1 MVALKNNLKGL
12 SFSVLTMIFGL
23 MLAIQFQSIKEPA
36 VRDTRD
42 MWQLREALKQEQE
55 IQTNLLLE
63 IRKYEELID
72 TYENDKSQSAEKTL
86 KETLEEL
93 KKEAGITKVTG
104 SGITITIEPLFDE
117 EVAQTEVENIAP
129 DLLKR
134 LLNELNSYGAEHIA
148 ISDRRVVNTTVI
160 RDINGQT
167 KMDGYSLNSYPLEI
181 KVISQDAEKL
191 FNRLNGS
198 TTMDNFAID
207 NLRLSISEPKD
218 RIVIPPYDDAIRIK
232 KMKPVEEGGNS

>member
-1 MVALKNNLKGL
+1 VVALKKNLKGV
-12 SFSVLTMIFGL
+12 SFSLLTMIFGL
-23 MLAIQFQSIKEPA
+23 MLAVQFQSILEPA

-55 IQTNLLLE
+55 TQSNLLLE

-72 TYENDKSQSAEKTL
+72 TYENDENQSAEKTL

-93 KKEAGITKVTG
+93 KNEAGLTEVTG
-104 SGITITIEPLFDE
+104 AGVVITIEPLFDE
-117 EVAQTEVENIAP
+117 AVSQTEVENIAP

-134 LLNELNSYGAEHIA
+134 LLNELNSYGAEHVAIA
-148 ISDRRVVNTTVI
+148 DRRVVNTTVI

-167 KMDGYSLNSYPLEI
+167 KMDGYSLNSYPIEI
-181 KVISQDAEKL
+181 KVISEDAEKL
-191 FNRLNGS
+191 FSRLNGS
-198 TTMDNFAID
+198 TTMDTFAID
-207 NLRLSISEPKD
+207 NLRLRISEPKD

-232 KMKPVEEGGNS
+232 NMKPVEEGEKS

>member
-1 MVALKNNLKGL
+1 MKNNLKGL

-72 TYENDKSQSAEKTL
+72 TYENDESQSAEKTL

-207 NLRLSISEPKD
+207 NLGLSISEPKD

>member
-1 MVALKNNLKGL
+1 VVALKNNLKGL

-23 MLAIQFQSIKEPA
+23 MLAIQFQSIQEPV

-55 IQTNLLLE
+55 IQSNLLLE
-63 IRKYEELID
+63 IRKYDELID
-72 TYENDKSQSAEKTL
+72 TYENDESQSAEKTL

-93 KKEAGITKVTG
+93 KKEAGMTKVTG
-104 SGITITIEPLFDE
+104 SGITITIEPLFDV
-117 EVAQTEVENIAP
+117 EVSQTEVENIGP
-129 DLLKR
+129 ELLKR

-181 KVISQDAEKL
+181 KVISQNAEKL

-207 NLRLSISEPKD
+207 NLRLSISEPED

-232 KMKPVEEGGNS
+232 NMKPVEEGGNS

>member
-55 IQTNLLLE
+55 IQSNLLLE

-72 TYENDKSQSAEKTL
+72 TYENDESQSAEKTL

>member
-1 MVALKNNLKGL
+1 MKNNLKGL

-55 IQTNLLLE
+55 IQSNLLLE

-72 TYENDKSQSAEKTL
+72 TYENDESQSAEKTL

>member
-1 MVALKNNLKGL
+1 
-12 SFSVLTMIFGL
+12 MIFGL

>member
-1 MVALKNNLKGL
+1 
-12 SFSVLTMIFGL
+12 MIFGL

-55 IQTNLLLE
+55 IQSNLLLE

-72 TYENDKSQSAEKTL
+72 TYENDESQSAEKTL

>member
-1 MVALKNNLKGL
+1 MKNNLKGL

>member
-1 MVALKNNLKGL
+1 MKNNLKGL

-72 TYENDKSQSAEKTL
+72 TYENDESQSAEKTL

-232 KMKPVEEGGNS
+232 KMKPVEEGGNL

>member
-1 MVALKNNLKGL
+1 
-12 SFSVLTMIFGL
+12 MIFGL

-72 TYENDKSQSAEKTL
+72 TYENDENQSAEKTL

>member
-1 MVALKNNLKGL
+1 MKKNLKGL
-12 SFSVLTMIFGL
+12 SFSLLTMIFGL
-23 MLAIQFQSIKEPA
+23 MLAIQFQSIQEPA

-42 MWQLREALKQEQE
+42 MWELREALKQEQE
-55 IQTNLLLE
+55 IQSDLLLE
-63 IRKYEELID
+63 IRKYEGLID
-72 TYENDKSQSAEKTL
+72 TYENEESQSAEKTL

-93 KKEAGITKVTG
+93 KKEAGLTKVAG
-104 SGITITIEPLFDE
+104 SGIIITIEPLFDE
-117 EVAQTEVENIAP
+117 EIAQTEVENIAP

-148 ISDRRVVNTTVI
+148 ISERRVVNTTVI

-167 KMDGYSLNSYPLEI
+167 KMDGYNLNSYPLEI

-207 NLRLSISEPKD
+207 NLRLSISEPKE
-218 RIVIPPYDDAIRIK
+218 RIVIPPYDEAIRIK
-232 KMKPVEEGGNS
+232 KLKPVEEGGNS

>member
-1 MVALKNNLKGL
+1 MKNNLKGL

-72 TYENDKSQSAEKTL
+72 TYENDENQSAEKTL

>member
-1 MVALKNNLKGL
+1 MKKNLKGV
-12 SFSVLTMIFGL
+12 SFSLLTMIFGL
-23 MLAIQFQSIKEPA
+23 MLAVQFQSIQEPA

-55 IQTNLLLE
+55 TQSSLLLE

-72 TYENDKSQSAEKTL
+72 TYENDENQSAEKTL

-93 KKEAGITKVTG
+93 KNEAGLTEVTG
-104 SGITITIEPLFDE
+104 AGVVITIEPLFDAA
-117 EVAQTEVENIAP
+117 VSQTEIENIAP

-134 LLNELNSYGAEHIA
+134 LLNELNSYGAEHVA

-167 KMDGYSLNSYPLEI
+167 KMDGYSLNSYPIEI
-181 KVISQDAEKL
+181 KVISEDAEKL
-191 FNRLNGS
+191 FSRLNGS
-198 TTMDNFAID
+198 TTMDTFAID
-207 NLRLSISEPKD
+207 NLRLSISKPKN

-232 KMKPVEEGGNS
+232 NMKPVEEGEKS

>member
-1 MVALKNNLKGL
+1 
-12 SFSVLTMIFGL
+12 MIFGL

-72 TYENDKSQSAEKTL
+72 TYENDESQSAEKTL

-232 KMKPVEEGGNS
+232 KMKPVEEGGNL

>member
-1 MVALKNNLKGL
+1 MKNNLKGV
-12 SFSVLTMIFGL
+12 SFSLLTMIFGL
-23 MLAIQFQSIKEPA
+23 MLAVQFQSIQEPA

-55 IQTNLLLE
+55 TQSNLLLE

-72 TYENDKSQSAEKTL
+72 TYENDDNQSAEKTL
-86 KETLEEL
+86 KETLLEL
-93 KKEAGITKVTG
+93 KDEAGLTEVTG
-104 SGITITIEPLFDE
+104 AGVVITIEPLFDAA
-117 EVAQTEVENIAP
+117 VAQTEVENIAP

-148 ISDRRVVNTTVI
+148 ISERRVVNTTVI

-167 KMDGYSLNSYPLEI
+167 KMDGYSLNSYPIEI
-181 KVISQDAEKL
+181 KVISEDAEKL
-191 FNRLNGS
+191 FSRLNGS
-198 TTMDNFAID
+198 TTMDTFAID
-207 NLRLSISEPKD
+207 NLRLAISKPKN

-232 KMKPVEEGGNS
+232 NMKPVEEGEKS

>member
-1 MVALKNNLKGL
+1 
-12 SFSVLTMIFGL
+12 MIFGL
-23 MLAIQFQSIKEPA
+23 MLAVQFQSIQEPA

-55 IQTNLLLE
+55 TQSNLLLE

-72 TYENDKSQSAEKTL
+72 TYENDDNQSAEKTL
-86 KETLEEL
+86 KETLLEL
-93 KKEAGITKVTG
+93 KDEAGLTEVTG
-104 SGITITIEPLFDE
+104 AGVVITIEPLFDAA
-117 EVAQTEVENIAP
+117 VAQTEVENIAP

-148 ISDRRVVNTTVI
+148 ISERRVVNTTVI

-167 KMDGYSLNSYPLEI
+167 KMDGYSLNSYPIEI
-181 KVISQDAEKL
+181 KVISEDAEKL
-191 FNRLNGS
+191 FSRLNGS
-198 TTMDNFAID
+198 TTMDTFAID
-207 NLRLSISEPKD
+207 NLRLAISKPKN

-232 KMKPVEEGGNS
+232 NMKPVEEGEKS